1 MPTAAKLIA
10 AVFFALVAAAGAM
23 TYIPL
28 LPEGTQTG
36 WLIPGCAGLGLVSG
50 WMVMG
55 ANVGRNYAE
64 AIATGLRTIITAVFF
79 AVLLFAIYV
88 MIIRSMHMLYKGPME
103 AILAVFAIMLE
114 YGKLMFDRNFI
125 AVLAVGGAIGG
136 VISEFVGRRWP

>member
-1 MPTAAKLIA
+1 MPTAAKLVA
-10 AVFFALVAAAGAM
+10 AVLFALVAAAGA
-23 TYIPL
+23 TLYVPL

-64 AIATGLRTIITAVFF
+64 AVATGLRAILTTVSF

-88 MIIRSMHMLYKGPME
+88 MITRSMHMLYKGPME
-103 AILAVFAIMLE
+103 ALLAVFAIMLE

>member
-10 AVFFALVAAAGAM
+10 AVFFALVAAAGAI

>member
-50 WMVMG
+50 WMVIG

>member
-10 AVFFALVAAAGAM
+10 AVFFALVAGAGAM

-36 WLIPGCAGLGLVSG
+36 WLIPACAGLGLVSG

>member
-64 AIATGLRTIITAVFF
+64 AIATGFRTVATTVFF
-79 AVLLFAIYV
+79 AVLLFAINE
-88 MIIRSMHMLYKGPME
+88 MINKSMNMMYKGPME

>member
-10 AVFFALVAAAGAM
+10 AVFFALVAGAGAM

-36 WLIPGCAGLGLVSG
+36 WLIPGCAGLGLVCG